1 MNHFKKYILLY
12 TILPLFILTVMA
24 TYYRIIVLQDYLV
37 SYQLPCDLAT
47 HSCYFDSE
55 TNGSFYFVERR
66 AVQLSVLCGNN
77 SVLDCAAAAEC
88 TSGEGSCIVQFCQPD
103 SGHSCYSP
111 SGNLTL

>member
-24 TYYRIIVLQDYLV
+24 TYYRIIILQDYLV
-37 SYQLPCDLAT
+37 SYQLPCDPST

-55 TNGSFYFVERR
+55 TSSSFYFVERK
-66 AVQLSVLCGNN
+66 ASQLSLLCGSN
-77 SVLDCAAAAEC
+77 SVLDCSAATTCEV
-88 TSGEGSCIVQFCQPD
+88 GEESCLVQFCQPD
-103 SGHSCYSP
+103 FGQSCYSP